1 VGKGQKVTGRPQ
13 MAADKVLSQSA
24 THKNNNKDQRVGVAT
39 ALLWAVVGWWGGNLD
54 NAENAAYFGAS
65 LRYTMRN
72 MHWKL
77 EKFVGGTSL
86 PRGRV

>member
-1 VGKGQKVTGRPQ
+1 

-39 ALLWAVVGWWGGNLD
+39 ALLWAVVGGWWGDKD

>member
-1 VGKGQKVTGRPQ
+1 